1 MKKTIALLTIIIIM
15 IAFLTF
21 DSSGLGSENQI
32 DIKLT
37 NGSINRVSTEPDSI
51 KIYASDKDGHFSLL
65 HKFIYKATIV
75 SRFNQWDVLDGR
87 LESIFGQ
94 DISSVF
100 NINSDPTRIR
110 CSSIESLFS
119 KNKFIIADLNNDGL
133 PDFIDI
139 EEPSNNNGGL
149 YTHSIYYQNKD
160 GSFSNI
166 PNRVIKERSSSWISG
181 IYYDINKDGIPDK
194 IEVGYKHYG
203 ALLSNTK
210 CTISIYLFDNKN
222 NEYRD
227 KPNMRI
233 ISTGIFYEKNNLTD
247 VNNDGYP
254 DIFIIDAPKKPHSI
268 EEAISKFFNKHT
280 DIDVKFYLYNK
291 RAGGY
296 PPAPSFI
303 KRINV
308 DVLKDFTISFV
319 PNNQQARC
327 KNLVVTQSN
336 QSKVYDINP
345 K

>member
-1 MKKTIALLTIIIIM
+1 MKRTITLLTIIIITAF
-15 IAFLTF
+15 IAF
-21 DSSGLGSENQI
+21 DSNGLGSENQI
-32 DIKLT
+32 DVKLT
-37 NGSINRVSTEPDSI
+37 NGLINRVSADPDSI
-51 KIYASDKDGHFSLL
+51 KIYAGDKDGRFSLL

-94 DISSVF
+94 DISSIF
-100 NINSDPTRIR
+100 NINSDSSRTRY
-110 CSSIESLFS
+110 SFIESLFS
-119 KNKFIIADLNNDGL
+119 KNKFIFADLNNDGL

-139 EEPSNNNGGL
+139 EEPSSDNGGF

-160 GSFSNI
+160 GSFSDT

-227 KPNMRI
+227 KPDMRI

-247 VNNDGYP
+247 VNNDGCP

-308 DVLKDFTISFV
+308 DVLKDFTISFA
-319 PNNQQARC
+319 PNAQQAQY
-327 KNLVVTQSN
+327 KNLIVTQSN
-336 QSKVYDINP
+336 QSKVYDINQ